1 MKRILTVDEDAHQK
15 RMEPMELSQMKVD
28 VCQICK
34 DSKAII
40 FDPETN

>member
-1 MKRILTVDEDAHQK
+1 MFSPVDDDAHQK
-15 RMEPMELSQMKVD
+15 RMEPMELCQMNVD